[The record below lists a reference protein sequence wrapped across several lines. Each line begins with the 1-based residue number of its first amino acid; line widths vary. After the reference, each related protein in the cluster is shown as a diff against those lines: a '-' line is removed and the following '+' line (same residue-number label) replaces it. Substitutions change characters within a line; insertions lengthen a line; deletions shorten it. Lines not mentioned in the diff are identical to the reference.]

1 MTTNGNVAATKGYF
15 FEDLAVG
22 MEASYAK
29 KITNDDVL
37 AFADLS
43 GDTNP
48 VHLDEAYAAGTIFK
62 HRIAHGF
69 LTASLFSTV
78 LGTKLP
84 GPGCIYLSQSLK
96 FRAPVLI
103 GDEVVATAKVT
114 SLDAEKGR
122 AVLATQAAVNGKSVL
137 DGEAVM
143 MVPRRER
150 AWPRSTG
157 AGDGALRA
165 YRSHGHLGRAN
176 GCRHRLAGRAYA
188 GKRRGACHW
197 QFRRRPSRPSGGA
210 RARARPWQGNRQT
223 LGCGGVRAAPAR
235 IFRPGP
241 ALLPAHPA
249 AGEARIARRHW
260 ARRNLHHRL
269 RRGAVR
275 PDGGEVRNR
284 SGRQGA
290 RCVASR
296 GRIRFHLWQR
306 SHRHAGRAEIARRQ
320 ARLSRRHRRAGDE

>member
-1 MTTNGNVAATKGYF
+1 MTTNVNGAATKGYF

-84 GPGCIYLSQSLK
+84 GAGCIYLSQSLK

-150 AWPRSTG
+150 A
-157 AGDGALRA
+157 
-165 YRSHGHLGRAN
+165 
-176 GCRHRLAGRAYA
+176 
-188 GKRRGACHW
+188 
-197 QFRRRPSRPSGGA
+197 
-210 RARARPWQGNRQT
+210 
-223 LGCGGVRAAPAR
+223 
-235 IFRPGP
+235 
-241 ALLPAHPA
+241 
-249 AGEARIARRHW
+249 
-260 ARRNLHHRL
+260 
-269 RRGAVR
+269 
-275 PDGGEVRNR
+275 
-284 SGRQGA
+284 
-290 RCVASR
+290 
-296 GRIRFHLWQR
+296 
-306 SHRHAGRAEIARRQ
+306 
-320 ARLSRRHRRAGDE
+320 